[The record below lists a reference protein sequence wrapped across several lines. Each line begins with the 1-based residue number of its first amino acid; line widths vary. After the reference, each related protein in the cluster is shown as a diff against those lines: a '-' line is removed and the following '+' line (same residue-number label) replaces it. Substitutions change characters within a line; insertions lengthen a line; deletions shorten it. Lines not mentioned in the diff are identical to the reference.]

1 MNGERSDY
9 AKIVWFYWAFALS
22 ILIVVISR
30 LYGYGLA
37 NTPVFAVY
45 IAFACLICHKVVTR
59 ALRFNL
65 IFVYA
70 VAFFGFGLLS
80 LVLQFDL
87 YGSMLDRNYVDSYQ
101 NAINNLVIGF
111 VYFVFGLV
119 LVLPRERNL
128 SFHALFLVSLLFLVL
143 LSRGGGVV
151 NYKELEASTGIEVD
165 QIQISQSAVILVFL
179 AFAYARGG
187 LRLSVFLLGS
197 VTLFLSGSRTAFAMG
212 VAAMF
217 YILMRLEKPQG
228 AVKIGLIVFFLTIP
242 LLGVVDL
249 ASDDATARMLFLG
262 GVASDSSAGS
272 RLLQFLGGVEGLKDQ
287 ILIGDFNY
295 VVRQFDGVGWYI
307 HNGLSFWQQ
316 YGALVFLIFV
326 MLLVSMF
333 RQARRDL
340 LDPAAMSEPA
350 LVFRTIF
357 LLYCLLAVFFSLAY
371 TYKFFWLLVGLYCR
385 PEKLDEWEWR
395 WYSF

>member
-1 MNGERSDY
+1 
-9 AKIVWFYWAFALS
+9 
-22 ILIVVISR
+22 
-30 LYGYGLA
+30 
-37 NTPVFAVY
+37 
-45 IAFACLICHKVVTR
+45 
-59 ALRFNL
+59 
-65 IFVYA
+65 
-70 VAFFGFGLLS
+70 
-80 LVLQFDL
+80 
-87 YGSMLDRNYVDSYQ
+87 MLDRNYVDSYQ

-119 LVLPRERNL
+119 LVLPRGRNL

-151 NYKELEASTGIEVD
+151 NYKELESSTGIEVD

-272 RLLQFLGGVEGLKDQ
+272 RLLQFLS
-287 ILIGDFNY
+287 
-295 VVRQFDGVGWYI
+295 
-307 HNGLSFWQQ
+307 GLS
-316 YGALVFLIFV
+316 
-326 MLLVSMF
+326 
-333 RQARRDL
+333 
-340 LDPAAMSEPA
+340 
-350 LVFRTIF
+350 
-357 LLYCLLAVFFSLAY
+357 
-371 TYKFFWLLVGLYCR
+371 
-385 PEKLDEWEWR
+385 
-395 WYSF
+395 